1 MSETMKKAVIH
12 APRQAGLVDVPIP
25 EPRGDL
31 VLVKVRAVPMCTEYN
46 TFVAGGTAAAL
57 GHEGV
62 GEVAAVDGYSDL
74 AVGDRV
80 VIMGLRACGTCR
92 YCRAGH
98 FMHCMRKT
106 GHGSQ
111 PRSQPGGAQRTGG
124 AGRTGAYAQY
134 RLARSWMLP
143 RIPEDISFDH
153 AALTWCGLGPTFG
166 AMQRMAV
173 DAFDTILVT
182 GSGPVGLGALVNAAW
197 RGARAIVVEGVPWRV
212 ERARAMGAA
221 AVLEPTDP
229 ELVAHIRSLTADGL
243 GVDCAVECAGV
254 VAAQRVCMEATRPN
268 GQVAFVAECNDELP
282 IRVSPDMIRT
292 GLTLIGQWHYSMNDF
307 ERLLAVVRS
316 SPLLEQHVSHRL
328 PMSRVQ
334 EALELCASHQCGKV
348 ILDPWK

>member
-1 MSETMKKAVIH
+1 MKKAVIH
-12 APRQAGLVDVPIP
+12 GPRQAGLVDMPMP
-25 EPRGDL
+25 EPSADL
-31 VLVKVRAVPMCTEYN
+31 VLIKVRAVPMCTEYK
-46 TFVAGGTAAAL
+46 TWESGSTAESL

-62 GEVAAVDGYSDL
+62 GEVAAVDGHSDL

-80 VIMGLRACGTCR
+80 VILGLLSCGTCR
-92 YCRAGH
+92 YCRTGNV
-98 FMHCMRKT
+98 MHCTRKT
-106 GHGSQ
+106 AHRSRHGG
-111 PRSQPGGAQRTGG
+111 QPGAPE
-124 AGRTGAYAQY
+124 RTGAYAQY

-143 RIPEDISFDH
+143 RIPADVSFDQ

-173 DAFDTILVT
+173 DAFDTVLVT
-182 GSGPVGLGALVNAAW
+182 GAGPVGLGALVNAAW

-221 AVLEPTDP
+221 EVLDPADP
-229 ELVAHIRSLTADGL
+229 ELVTQIRSLTEEGL

-254 VAAQRVCMEATRPN
+254 VAAQRVCIEATRPR

-282 IRVSPDMIRT
+282 IRISPDMIRT

-334 EALELCASHQCGKV
+334 DALELCASHQCGKV

>member
-1 MSETMKKAVIH
+1 MKKAVIH
-12 APRQAGLVDVPIP
+12 APRQAGLVDVPMP

-31 VLVKVRAVPMCTEYN
+31 ALIRVRAVPMCTEYK
-46 TFVAGGTAAAL
+46 TWESGHTAEAL

-62 GEVAAVDGYSDL
+62 GEVAAVDGHSDL

-80 VIMGLRACGTCR
+80 VILGLFSCGTCR
-92 YCRAGH
+92 YCRAGNV
-98 FMHCMRKT
+98 MHCMTKAR
-106 GHGSQ
+106 H
-111 PRSQPGGAQRTGG
+111 RSQAGAPPGSPPP
-124 AGRTGAYAQY
+124 TGAYAQY

-143 RIPEDISFDH
+143 RIPDDVSFEQ

-173 DAFDTILVT
+173 DAFDTVLVT
-182 GSGPVGLGALVNAAW
+182 GAGPVGLGALVNAAW

-221 AVLEPTDP
+221 AVLDPADP
-229 ELVAHIRSLTADGL
+229 ELVTRIRALTDEGL

-254 VAAQRVCMEATRPN
+254 VAAQRTCIEATRPR

-292 GLTLIGQWHYSMNDF
+292 GLTLIGQWHYSN
-307 ERLLAVVRS
+307 ERLRAAARRGALVAVAGSARQPPVADEPGAGSPGAVRFAPVRQGDS
-316 SPLLEQHVSHRL
+316 RSLEVRRH
-328 PMSRVQ
+328 
-334 EALELCASHQCGKV
+334 E
-348 ILDPWK
+348 

>member
-1 MSETMKKAVIH
+1 MGGTMKKAVIH

-31 VLVKVRAVPMCTEYN
+31 VLIKVRAVPMCTEYQ

-62 GEVAAVDGYSDL
+62 GEVAAVDGHSDL

-98 FMHCMRKT
+98 YMHCMAKT

-111 PRSQPGGAQRTGG
+111 SGSALRTGG

-143 RIPEDISFDH
+143 RIPEDIPFDH

-182 GSGPVGLGALVNAAW
+182 GAGPVGLGALVNAAW
-197 RGARAIVVEGVPWRV
+197 RGARAIVVEGVPWRA

-282 IRVSPDMIRT
+282 IRISPDMIRT

>member
-1 MSETMKKAVIH
+1 MKKAVIH
-12 APRQAGLVDVPIP
+12 GPRQAGLVEMPIP
-25 EPRGDL
+25 EPRADL
-31 VLVKVRAVPMCTEYN
+31 VLIKVRAVPMCTEYK
-46 TFVAGGTAAAL
+46 TWESGSTAESL

-62 GEVAAVDGYSDL
+62 GEVAAVDGHSDL

-80 VIMGLRACGTCR
+80 VILGLLSCGTCR
-92 YCRAGH
+92 YCRTGNV
-98 FMHCMRKT
+98 MHCTRKT
-106 GHGSQ
+106 AHRSRHGSQ
-111 PRSQPGGAQRTGG
+111 PGGQE
-124 AGRTGAYAQY
+124 RTGAYAQY

-143 RIPEDISFDH
+143 RIPADVSFDQ

-173 DAFDTILVT
+173 DAFDTVLVT
-182 GSGPVGLGALVNAAW
+182 GAGPVGLGALVNAAW

-221 AVLEPTDP
+221 EVLDP
-229 ELVAHIRSLTADGL
+229 GDPDLVERIRSLTDDGI

-254 VAAQRVCMEATRPN
+254 VAAQRVCIEATRPR
-268 GQVAFVAECNDELP
+268 GQVAFVAECDDELP
-282 IRVSPDMIRT
+282 IRISPDMIRT

-334 EALELCASHQCGKV
+334 DALELCASHQCGKV

>member
-1 MSETMKKAVIH
+1 MGGTMKKAVIH

-31 VLVKVRAVPMCTEYN
+31 VLVKVRAVPMCTEYQ
-46 TFVAGGTAAAL
+46 TLVAGGTAAAL

-62 GEVAAVDGYSDL
+62 GEVAAVDGHSDL

-98 FMHCMRKT
+98 YMHCMRKT

-111 PRSQPGGAQRTGG
+111 PRSQPGGAQRTG
-124 AGRTGAYAQY
+124 AYAQY

-143 RIPEDISFDH
+143 RIPADVSFDQ

-182 GSGPVGLGALVNAAW
+182 GAGPVGLGALVNAAW

>member
-1 MSETMKKAVIH
+1 MKKAVIH
-12 APRQAGLVDVPIP
+12 GPRQAGLVDVPMP

-31 VLVKVRAVPMCTEYN
+31 VLIKVRAVPMCTEYK
-46 TFVAGGTAAAL
+46 TWESGRTSEAL

-62 GEVAAVDGYSDL
+62 GEVAAVDGHSDL

-80 VIMGLRACGTCR
+80 VILGLFSCGTCR

-98 FMHCMRKT
+98 VMHCMNKAR
-106 GHGSQ
+106 H
-111 PRSQPGGAQRTGG
+111 RSQAGARPGSPP
-124 AGRTGAYAQY
+124 RTGAYAQY

-143 RIPEDISFDH
+143 RIPDDVSFEQ

-173 DAFDTILVT
+173 DAFDTVLVT
-182 GSGPVGLGALVNAAW
+182 GAGPVGLGALVHAAW
-197 RGARAIVVEGVPWRV
+197 RGARAIVVEGVPWRA
-212 ERARAMGAA
+212 ERARAMGAVE
-221 AVLEPTDP
+221 VLDP
-229 ELVAHIRSLTADGL
+229 KDPDLVARIRSFSDDGL

-254 VAAQRVCMEATRPN
+254 VAAQRTCIEATRPR

-282 IRVSPDMIRT
+282 VRISPDMIRT

>member
-1 MSETMKKAVIH
+1 MGNTMKKAVIH
-12 APRQAGLVDVPIP
+12 APRQARLVDVPIP

-31 VLVKVRAVPMCTEYN
+31 VLIRVRAVPMCTEYK
-46 TFVAGGTAAAL
+46 TWESGRTAEAL

-62 GEVAAVDGYSDL
+62 GEVAAVDGHSDL

-80 VIMGLRACGTCR
+80 VILGLFSCGTCR

-98 FMHCMRKT
+98 VMHCMNKVRHPSQANGQT
-106 GHGSQ
+106 GS
-111 PRSQPGGAQRTGG
+111 PP
-124 AGRTGAYAQY
+124 RTGAYAQF

-143 RIPEDISFDH
+143 RIPDDISFEQ

-173 DAFDTILVT
+173 DAFDTVLVT
-182 GSGPVGLGALVNAAW
+182 GAGPVGLGALVNAAS

-221 AVLEPTDP
+221 AVLDPADP
-229 ELVAHIRSLTADGL
+229 ELVAHIRSLTTDGL

-254 VAAQRVCMEATRPN
+254 VAAQRVCVEAARPR
-268 GQVAFVAECNDELP
+268 GQVAFVAECNEELP

-316 SPLLEQHVSHRL
+316 SPLLDQHVSHRL
-328 PMSRVQ
+328 PLSRVQ

>member
-1 MSETMKKAVIH
+1 MGNTMKKAVIH
-12 APRQAGLVDVPIP
+12 GPQQAGLVDVPIP

-31 VLVKVRAVPMCTEYN
+31 VLIRVRAVPMCTEYK
-46 TFVAGGTAAAL
+46 TWESGRTAEAL

-62 GEVAAVDGYSDL
+62 GEVAAVDGHSDL

-80 VIMGLRACGTCR
+80 VILGLFSCGTCR

-98 FMHCMRKT
+98 VMHCMNKVR
-106 GHGSQ
+106 H
-111 PRSQPGGAQRTGG
+111 RSQANGQPGSPP
-124 AGRTGAYAQY
+124 RTGAYAQY

-143 RIPEDISFDH
+143 RIPDDVSFEQ

-173 DAFDTILVT
+173 DAFDTVLVT
-182 GSGPVGLGALVNAAW
+182 GAGPVGLGALVNAAW

-221 AVLEPTDP
+221 AVLDPADP
-229 ELVAHIRSLTADGL
+229 ELVARIRSLTADGL

-254 VAAQRVCMEATRPN
+254 VAAQRTCIEAARPR
-268 GQVAFVAECNDELP
+268 GQVAFVAECNEELP
-282 IRVSPDMIRT
+282 LRVSPDMIRT

-316 SPLLEQHVSHRL
+316 SPLLDQHVSHRL

>member
-1 MSETMKKAVIH
+1 M
-12 APRQAGLVDVPIP
+12 D
-25 EPRGDL
+25 
-31 VLVKVRAVPMCTEYN
+31 
-46 TFVAGGTAAAL
+46 
-57 GHEGV
+57 GH
-62 GEVAAVDGYSDL
+62 SDL

-182 GSGPVGLGALVNAAW
+182 GAGPVGLGALVNAAW

-282 IRVSPDMIRT
+282 IRISPDMIRT

>member
-1 MSETMKKAVIH
+1 MSGTMKKAVIH
-12 APRQAGLVDVPIP
+12 GPRQAGLVDVPVP

-31 VLVKVRAVPMCTEYN
+31 VLIRVRAVPMCTEYK
-46 TFVAGGTAAAL
+46 TWESGRTADGL

-62 GEVAAVDGYSDL
+62 GEVEAVDGHSDL

-80 VIMGLRACGTCR
+80 VILGLFSCGTCR

-98 FMHCMRKT
+98 VMHCMNKAGRRNQAR
-106 GHGSQ
+106 GRPGS
-111 PRSQPGGAQRTGG
+111 PP
-124 AGRTGAYAQY
+124 RTGAYAQY

-143 RIPEDISFDH
+143 RIPDDVSFEQ

-173 DAFDTILVT
+173 DAFDTVLVT
-182 GSGPVGLGALVNAAW
+182 GAGPVGLGALVNAAW

-212 ERARAMGAA
+212 ERARSMGAA
-221 AVLEPTDP
+221 AVLDPADP
-229 ELVAHIRSLTADGL
+229 ELAAQIRALTADGL

-254 VAAQRVCMEATRPN
+254 VAAQRVCIEATRPR

-307 ERLLAVVRS
+307 ERLLDVVRS
-316 SPLLEQHVSHRL
+316 SPLLERHVSHRL

>member
-1 MSETMKKAVIH
+1 MSGTMKQAVIQG
-12 APRQAGLVDVPIP
+12 PRRAGLVDVPIP
-25 EPRGDL
+25 EPLGNL
-31 VLVKVRAVPMCTEYN
+31 VLVKVRAVPMCAEYK
-46 TFVAGGTAAAL
+46 TFVAGRTAEAL

-62 GEVAAVDGYSDL
+62 GEVVAVDGHSDL

-92 YCRAGH
+92 YCRGGH
-98 FMHCMRKT
+98 FMHCMHKT
-106 GHGSQ
+106 GHGN
-111 PRSQPGGAQRTGG
+111 QPGTPP
-124 AGRTGAYAQY
+124 RTGAYAQY

-143 RIPEDISFDH
+143 RIPADVSFDH

-182 GSGPVGLGALVNAAW
+182 GAGPVGLGALVNAAF
-197 RGARAIVVEGVPWRV
+197 RGARAIVVEGVPWRA

-221 AVLEPTDP
+221 AVLDPADP
-229 ELVAHIRSLTADGL
+229 ELVAKIRALTADAL
-243 GVDCAVECAGV
+243 GVDCAIECAGV
-254 VAAQRVCMEATRPN
+254 IAAQRVCIEATRPR
-268 GQVAFVAECNDELP
+268 GQVAFVAECADELP

-292 GLTLIGQWHYSMNDF
+292 GLTLIGQWHYGMNDF

-316 SPLLEQHVSHRL
+316 SPLLEQHISHRL

-334 EALELCASHQCGKV
+334 EALELCASHRCGKV